1 MHGSAGLL
9 IAAAV
14 GYLVIER
21 ADKHKGSL
29 RRIGYL
35 IGGLIVVALLQAYPL
50 PLPPAYYLAD
60 LPARVDWRL
69 LAIVVAMAPF
79 FSMLAAWGPAYQA
92 SKLDPMEILRA
103 T

>member
-35 IGGLIVVALLQAYPL
+35 IGGLIVVSSIFGLTY
-50 PLPPAYYLAD
+50 
-60 LPARVDWRL
+60 
-69 LAIVVAMAPF
+69 AI
-79 FSMLAAWGPAYQA
+79 SCKTGAWGYGNMGMKR
-92 SKLDPMEILRA
+92 SGYCPMMPKNM
-103 T
+103 